1 MIHVPPPQ
9 GHVPTEGELS
19 ARRSRNRAIGIVLA
33 ALVVLF
39 YLTTMAKLGLKLPG
53 LS

>member
-1 MIHVPPPQ
+1 MIHVPPPR
-9 GHVPTEGELS
+9 GHVPSEGELS
-19 ARRSRNRAIGIVLA
+19 ARRARNRAIGLVLA

-39 YLTTMAKLGLKLPG
+39 YVTTLAKLGLKLPG